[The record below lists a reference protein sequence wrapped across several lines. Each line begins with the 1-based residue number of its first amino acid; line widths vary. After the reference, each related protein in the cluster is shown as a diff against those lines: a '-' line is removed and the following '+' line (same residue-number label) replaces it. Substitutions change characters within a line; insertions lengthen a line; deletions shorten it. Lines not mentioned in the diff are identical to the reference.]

1 MVTNL
6 GSRTIGKL
14 VSIRNGQIIAE
25 ISSDLGEYVNTLDGI
40 NFVGEVG
47 SYVTIHDF
55 DRDVIAEVSG
65 INEEL
70 KNGYQKFEKPN
81 SVKQVALNLPGEIHN
96 DTFTFGVTRLPRLFM
111 EINLIST
118 QELDTILNVNNAEPS
133 VGDSSSETYI
143 NALSIGKSII
153 FDNYQVK
160 INLNNFF
167 GYHFAVFGN
176 TGAGKSNTIARI
188 IQKIFSKTNR
198 SASGAHII
206 MLDSNGEY
214 DKAFNRITVINPEIR
229 YRNIKVGN
237 SGDSTETFQIPV
249 WALSVDDWAILL
261 NASEKTQ
268 IPVLRRAIQI
278 VKAFHSDNSEI
289 INKLKNHIIA
299 STIIGIATNSDSSP
313 SSSDKMKSLITRYYT
328 DELNPQTIMQL
339 KKPVELGQKG
349 KKSRITLMEAVS
361 TYFGQFVVV
370 DELIQLCQNY
380 ICEADLFTS
389 INQIEDVVF
398 DFSDFIEAMKFA
410 VLYEGSVSSQ
420 RVQEY
425 TAPMVSRLQSLS
437 ESAMGAIF
445 GKTVFSTTA
454 DFVDH
459 LVREKQLVNIDVSS
473 MDDSTGEVFIRV
485 LSKMILDFQKIRK
498 QQTHIGT
505 KMNENEEKEIQ
516 TESIYP
522 INLIIEEAHRYVAEN
537 RFHSELGFDI
547 FERVAK
553 EGRKFRFLLGISS
566 QRPSELS
573 RTVVSQCSNFIVHRV
588 QNPDDL
594 SYISRMVP
602 YINKGIID
610 RLTYLKTGSALVFGT
625 AINIPTLTEFASAN
639 PKTDSDSAEISKS
652 WFHLKNK
659 TD

>member
-1 MVTNL
+1 MINL

-55 DRDVIAEVSG
+55 DRDVVAEISG

-70 KNGYQKFEKPN
+70 KNGYQEYQKPD
-81 SVKQVALNLPGEIHN
+81 SLEQVTLDLLGEIHN
-96 DTFTFGVTRLPRLFM
+96 DIFTFGVTRLPRLFM

-118 QELDTILNVNNAEPS
+118 QELDTILNVNNAEPP
-133 VGDSSSETYI
+133 VEADSNETYI
-143 NALSIGKSII
+143 NALSIGKSTI

-160 INLNNFF
+160 VNLNNFF

-176 TGAGKSNTIARI
+176 TGAGKSNTIANI

-214 DKAFNRITVINPEIR
+214 DKAFNKIPQTNPEIK

-237 SGDSTETFQIPV
+237 SSDSSEVFQIPV
-249 WALSVDDWAILL
+249 WALSIDDWAILL

-268 IPVLRRAIQI
+268 IPVIRRAIQI
-278 VKAFHSDNSEI
+278 VKAFNSDNNEI

-313 SSSDKMKSLITRYYT
+313 SSSDKMKSLITRYCT
-328 DELNPQTIMQL
+328 DELNPKTIIEL
-339 KKPVELGQKG
+339 EEPVEIAKNN
-349 KKSRITLMEAVS
+349 KKSSLTLMQAVS
-361 TYFGQFVVV
+361 TYFGQLVIV
-370 DELIQLCQNY
+370 DKLVQFCQNY
-380 ICEADLFTS
+380 ICKDDLFTS
-389 INQIEDVVF
+389 INQIQDVVF

-425 TAPMVSRLQSLS
+425 TAPMMSRLQSLN

-445 GKTVFSTTA
+445 GKTEFSTTA
-454 DFVDH
+454 GFVDH
-459 LVREKQLVNIDVSS
+459 LVKEKQLVNIDVSS
-473 MDDSTGEVFIRV
+473 IDDSTGEVLIRV
-485 LSKMILDFQKIRK
+485 LSKMILDFQKMRK
-498 QQTHIGT
+498 QQTHT
-505 KMNENEEKEIQ
+505 DDKLNEIEDEKFQ

-537 RFHSELGFDI
+537 KFQTELGFDI

-625 AINIPTLTEFASAN
+625 AINIPTLTEFAPAN

-659 TD
+659 ND

>member
-1 MVTNL
+1 MINL

-55 DRDVIAEVSG
+55 DRDVVAEISG

-70 KNGYQKFEKPN
+70 KNGYQEYQKPD
-81 SVKQVALNLPGEIHN
+81 SLEQVTLDLLGEIHN
-96 DTFTFGVTRLPRLFM
+96 DIFTFGVTRLPRLFM

-118 QELDTILNVNNAEPS
+118 QELDTILNVNNAEPP
-133 VGDSSSETYI
+133 VEADSNETYI
-143 NALSIGKSII
+143 NALSIGKSTI

-160 INLNNFF
+160 VNLNNFF

-176 TGAGKSNTIARI
+176 TGAGKSNTIANI

-214 DKAFNRITVINPEIR
+214 DKAFNKIPQTNPEIK

-237 SGDSTETFQIPV
+237 SSDSSEVFQIPV

-268 IPVLRRAIQI
+268 IPVIRRAIQI
-278 VKAFHSDNSEI
+278 VKAFNSDNNEI

-313 SSSDKMKSLITRYYT
+313 SSSDKMKSLITRYCT
-328 DELNPQTIMQL
+328 DELNPKTIIEL
-339 KKPVELGQKG
+339 EEPVEIAKNN
-349 KKSRITLMEAVS
+349 KKSSLTLMQAVS
-361 TYFGQFVVV
+361 TYFGQLVIV
-370 DELIQLCQNY
+370 DKLVQFCQNY
-380 ICEADLFTS
+380 ICKDDLFTS
-389 INQIEDVVF
+389 INQIQDVVF

-425 TAPMVSRLQSLS
+425 TAPMMSRLQSLN

-445 GKTVFSTTA
+445 GKTEFSTTA
-454 DFVDH
+454 GFVDH
-459 LVREKQLVNIDVSS
+459 LVKEKQLVNIDVSS
-473 MDDSTGEVFIRV
+473 IDDSTGEVLIRV
-485 LSKMILDFQKIRK
+485 LSKMILDFQKMRK
-498 QQTHIGT
+498 QQTHT
-505 KMNENEEKEIQ
+505 DDKLNEIEDEKFQ

-537 RFHSELGFDI
+537 KFQTELGFDI

-625 AINIPTLTEFASAN
+625 AINIPTLTEFAPAN

-659 TD
+659 ND

>member
-1 MVTNL
+1 MINL

-55 DRDVIAEVSG
+55 DRDVIAEISG

-70 KNGYQKFEKPN
+70 KNGYQEYEKPN
-81 SVKQVALNLPGEIHN
+81 SVEQITLDLLGEIH
-96 DTFTFGVTRLPRLFM
+96 DGSFTFGVTRLPRLFM

-118 QELDTILNVNNAEPS
+118 QELDTILSVNNAEPPIEA
-133 VGDSSSETYI
+133 DSNETYI
-143 NALSIGKSII
+143 NALSIGKSTI

-176 TGAGKSNTIARI
+176 TGAGKSNTIANI

-214 DKAFNRITVINPEIR
+214 DKAFNKIPVINPEIR

-237 SGDSTETFQIPV
+237 SDDLPKVFQIPV

-268 IPVLRRAIQI
+268 MPVIRRAIQI
-278 VKAFHSDNSEI
+278 VKAFNSDNNEI

-313 SSSDKMKSLITRYYT
+313 SSSDKMKSLITRYCT
-328 DELNPQTIMQL
+328 DELNPETIIQL
-339 KKPVELGQKG
+339 EKPVEIAKND
-349 KKSRITLMEAVS
+349 KRSRLTLMQAVS
-361 TYFGQFVVV
+361 TYFGQLVVV
-370 DELIQLCQNY
+370 DKLVQLCQTY
-380 ICEADLFTS
+380 ICKEDLFTS
-389 INQIEDVVF
+389 INQIQDIVF

-410 VLYEGSVSSQ
+410 ILYEGSVSSQ

-425 TAPMVSRLQSLS
+425 TAPMMSRLQSLS

-445 GKTVFSTTA
+445 GKTEFSTTA
-454 DFVDH
+454 GYVDH
-459 LVREKQLVNIDVSS
+459 LVKENQLVNIDVSS
-473 MDDSTGEVFIRV
+473 IDDSTGEVLIRV

-498 QQTHIGT
+498 QRTHTDIEL
-505 KMNENEEKEIQ
+505 NETEDKGPQ

-537 RFHSELGFDI
+537 TFQTELGFDI

-625 AINIPTLTEFASAN
+625 AINIPTLTEFAPAN

-659 TD
+659 NN

>member
-1 MVTNL
+1 MINL

-40 NFVGEVG
+40 NFIGEVG

-55 DRDVIAEVSG
+55 DRDVIAEISG

-70 KNGYQKFEKPN
+70 KNGYQEYEKPN
-81 SVKQVALNLPGEIHN
+81 SVEQITLDLLGEIHEGS
-96 DTFTFGVTRLPRLFM
+96 FTFGVTRLPRLFM

-118 QELDTILNVNNAEPS
+118 QELDTILSVNNAEPPIETNS
-133 VGDSSSETYI
+133 NETYI
-143 NALSIGKSII
+143 NALSIGKSTI

-176 TGAGKSNTIARI
+176 TGAGKSNTIANI

-214 DKAFNRITVINPEIR
+214 DKAFNKIPVINPEIR
-229 YRNIKVGN
+229 YRNIKIGN
-237 SGDSTETFQIPV
+237 SDDLPKVFQIPV

-261 NASEKTQ
+261 NASDKTQ
-268 IPVLRRAIQI
+268 IPVIRRAIQI
-278 VKAFHSDNSEI
+278 VKTFNSDNNEI
-289 INKLKNHIIA
+289 IIKLKNHIIA

-313 SSSDKMKSLITRYYT
+313 SSSDKMKSLITRYCT
-328 DELNPQTIMQL
+328 DELNPETIIQL
-339 KKPVELGQKG
+339 EKPVEIAKND
-349 KKSRITLMEAVS
+349 KRSRLTLMQAVS
-361 TYFGQFVVV
+361 TYFGQLVVV
-370 DELIQLCQNY
+370 DKLVQLCQTY
-380 ICEADLFTS
+380 ICKEDLFTS
-389 INQIEDVVF
+389 INQIQDIVF

-410 VLYEGSVSSQ
+410 ILYEGSVSSQ

-425 TAPMVSRLQSLS
+425 TAPMMSRLQSLS

-445 GKTVFSTTA
+445 GKTEFSTTA
-454 DFVDH
+454 DYVDH
-459 LVREKQLVNIDVSS
+459 LVKENQLVNIDVSS
-473 MDDSTGEVFIRV
+473 IDDSTGEVLIRV

-498 QQTHIGT
+498 QLAHTDSEL
-505 KMNENEEKEIQ
+505 NEAEDKGPQ

-537 RFHSELGFDI
+537 TFQTELGFDI

-625 AINIPTLTEFASAN
+625 AINIPTLTEFAPAN

-659 TD
+659 ND

>member
-1 MVTNL
+1 MINL

-40 NFVGEVG
+40 NFVGEIG

-55 DRDVIAEVSG
+55 DRDVVAEIIG

-70 KNGYQKFEKPN
+70 KNGYQEYEKPN
-81 SVKQVALNLPGEIHN
+81 SVKQVTLGLLGEIR
-96 DTFTFGVTRLPRLFM
+96 DDIFTFGVTRLPRLFM

-118 QELDTILNVNNAEPS
+118 QELDTILSVNNAEPPIEANS
-133 VGDSSSETYI
+133 NETYI
-143 NALSIGKSII
+143 NALSIGKSTI

-176 TGAGKSNTIARI
+176 TGAGKSNTIANI

-214 DKAFNRITVINPEIR
+214 DKAFNKIPVINPEIG

-237 SGDSTETFQIPV
+237 SANSPEVFQIPV

-268 IPVLRRAIQI
+268 IPVIRRTIQI
-278 VKAFHSDNSEI
+278 VKAFNSDNNEI

-313 SSSDKMKSLITRYYT
+313 SSSDKMKSLITRYCT
-328 DELNPQTIMQL
+328 DELNPKTIIEL
-339 KKPVELGQKG
+339 EESVEIAKNK
-349 KKSRITLMEAVS
+349 KKSSLTLMQAVS
-361 TYFGQFVVV
+361 TYFGHLVIVDKLVQF
-370 DELIQLCQNY
+370 CQNY
-380 ICEADLFTS
+380 ICKDDLFTS
-389 INQIEDVVF
+389 INQIQDVVF

-425 TAPMVSRLQSLS
+425 TAPMMSRLQSLN

-445 GKTVFSTTA
+445 GETEFSTTA
-454 DFVDH
+454 GFVDH
-459 LVREKQLVNIDVSS
+459 LVKEKQLVNIDVSS
-473 MDDSTGEVFIRV
+473 IDDSTGEVLIRV
-485 LSKMILDFQKIRK
+485 LSKMILDFQKMRK
-498 QQTHIGT
+498 QQTHT
-505 KMNENEEKEIQ
+505 DDKLNEIEDEKFQ

-537 RFHSELGFDI
+537 KFQTELGFDI

-625 AINIPTLTEFASAN
+625 AINIPTLTEFAPAN

-659 TD
+659 ND

>member
-1 MVTNL
+1 MINL

-55 DRDVIAEVSG
+55 DRDVIAEISG

-70 KNGYQKFEKPN
+70 KNGYQEYEKPN
-81 SVKQVALNLPGEIHN
+81 SVEQITLDLLGEIH
-96 DTFTFGVTRLPRLFM
+96 DGSFTFGVTRLPRLFM

-118 QELDTILNVNNAEPS
+118 QELDTILSVNNAEPPIEA
-133 VGDSSSETYI
+133 DSNETYI
-143 NALSIGKSII
+143 NALSIGKSTI

-176 TGAGKSNTIARI
+176 TGAGKSNTIANI

-214 DKAFNRITVINPEIR
+214 DKAFNKIPVINPEIG

-237 SGDSTETFQIPV
+237 SVDSPEVFQIPV

-268 IPVLRRAIQI
+268 IPVIRRAIQI
-278 VKAFHSDNSEI
+278 VKAFNSDDNEI

-313 SSSDKMKSLITRYYT
+313 SSSDKMKSLITRYCT
-328 DELNPQTIMQL
+328 GELNSETIIQF
-339 KKPVELGQKG
+339 KEPVEITNDHW
-349 KKSRITLMEAVS
+349 KSELTLMEAVS
-361 TYFGQFVVV
+361 TYYGQLVVIDKLV
-370 DELIQLCQNY
+370 QYCQSY
-380 ICEADLFTS
+380 VCKDDLFTS
-389 INQIEDVVF
+389 INKMQDVVF

-425 TAPMVSRLQSLS
+425 TAPMMSRLQSLS

-445 GKTVFSTTA
+445 GKTGFSTTA

-459 LVREKQLVNIDVSS
+459 LVKEKQLVNIDVSS
-473 MDDSTGEVFIRV
+473 IDDSTGEVLIRV
-485 LSKMILDFQKIRK
+485 LSKMILDFQKMRK
-498 QQTHIGT
+498 QQTHID
-505 KMNENEEKEIQ
+505 NELNETEDEEPQ

-537 RFHSELGFDI
+537 KFQTELGFDI

-659 TD
+659 ND

>member
-1 MVTNL
+1 MINL

-40 NFVGEVG
+40 NFVGEIG

-55 DRDVIAEVSG
+55 DRDVVAEIIG

-70 KNGYQKFEKPN
+70 KNGYQEYEKPN
-81 SVKQVALNLPGEIHN
+81 SVKQVTLGLLGEIR
-96 DTFTFGVTRLPRLFM
+96 DDIFTFGVTRLPRLFM

-118 QELDTILNVNNAEPS
+118 QELDTILSVNNAEPPIEANS
-133 VGDSSSETYI
+133 NETYI
-143 NALSIGKSII
+143 NALSIGKSTI

-176 TGAGKSNTIARI
+176 TGAGKSNTIANI

-206 MLDSNGEY
+206 ILDSNGEY
-214 DKAFNRITVINPEIR
+214 DKAFNKIPVINPEIG

-237 SGDSTETFQIPV
+237 SANSPEVFQIPV

-268 IPVLRRAIQI
+268 IPVIRRTIQI
-278 VKAFHSDNSEI
+278 VKAFNSDNNEI

-313 SSSDKMKSLITRYYT
+313 SSSDKMKSLITRYCT
-328 DELNPQTIMQL
+328 DELNPKTIIEL
-339 KKPVELGQKG
+339 EEPVEIAKNN
-349 KKSRITLMEAVS
+349 KKSSLTLMQAVS
-361 TYFGQFVVV
+361 TYFGQLVIV
-370 DELIQLCQNY
+370 DKLVQFCQNY
-380 ICEADLFTS
+380 ICKDDLFTS
-389 INQIEDVVF
+389 INQIQDVVF

-425 TAPMVSRLQSLS
+425 TAPMMSRLQSLN

-445 GKTVFSTTA
+445 GKTEFSTTA
-454 DFVDH
+454 GFVDH
-459 LVREKQLVNIDVSS
+459 LVKEKQLVNIDVSS
-473 MDDSTGEVFIRV
+473 IDDSTGEVLIRV
-485 LSKMILDFQKIRK
+485 LSKMILDFQKMRK
-498 QQTHIGT
+498 QQTHT
-505 KMNENEEKEIQ
+505 DDKLNEIEDEKFQ

-537 RFHSELGFDI
+537 KFQTELGFDI

-625 AINIPTLTEFASAN
+625 AINIPTLTEFAPAN

-659 TD
+659 ND

>member
-1 MVTNL
+1 MINL

-55 DRDVIAEVSG
+55 DRDVVAEIIG

-70 KNGYQKFEKPN
+70 KNGYQEYEKPN
-81 SVKQVALNLPGEIHN
+81 SVKQVTLGLLGEIR
-96 DTFTFGVTRLPRLFM
+96 DDIFTFGVTRLPRLFM

-118 QELDTILNVNNAEPS
+118 QELDTILSVNNAEPPIEANS
-133 VGDSSSETYI
+133 NETYI
-143 NALSIGKSII
+143 NALSIGKSTI

-176 TGAGKSNTIARI
+176 TGAGKSNTIANI

-214 DKAFNRITVINPEIR
+214 DKAFNKIPVINPEIG

-237 SGDSTETFQIPV
+237 SANSPEVFQIPV

-268 IPVLRRAIQI
+268 IPVIRRAIQI
-278 VKAFHSDNSEI
+278 VKAFNSDNNEI

-299 STIIGIATNSDSSP
+299 STIIGIAADSDSSP
-313 SSSDKMKSLITRYYT
+313 SSSDKMKSLITRYCT
-328 DELNPQTIMQL
+328 DELNPKTIIAL
-339 KKPVELGQKG
+339 KKPATIAQNDTRDNL
-349 KKSRITLMEAVS
+349 TLIQAVS
-361 TYFGQFVVV
+361 TYYGQLVVV
-370 DELIQLCQNY
+370 DELVQFCQKY
-380 ICEADLFTS
+380 ICKDNLFTS
-389 INQIEDVVF
+389 INQIHDVVF

-410 VLYEGSVSSQ
+410 ILYEGSVSSQ

-425 TAPMVSRLQSLS
+425 TAPMMSRLQSLN

-445 GKTVFSTTA
+445 GKTKFSTTE

-459 LVREKQLVNIDVSS
+459 LVKENQLVNIDVSS
-473 MDDSTGEVFIRV
+473 IDDSTGEVLIRV
-485 LSKMILDFQKIRK
+485 LSKMILDFQKMRK
-498 QQTHIGT
+498 QQTQP
-505 KMNENEEKEIQ
+505 EL
-516 TESIYP
+516 IYP

-537 RFHSELGFDI
+537 KLQTELGFDI

-594 SYISRMVP
+594 NYISKMVP
-602 YINKGIID
+602 YINKGIIE

-625 AINIPTLTEFASAN
+625 AINIPTLTEFAPAN

-659 TD
+659 ND

>member
-1 MVTNL
+1 MINL

-40 NFVGEVG
+40 NFVGEIG

-55 DRDVIAEVSG
+55 DRDVVAEIIG

-70 KNGYQKFEKPN
+70 KNGYQEYEKPN
-81 SVKQVALNLPGEIHN
+81 SVKQVTLGLLGEIR
-96 DTFTFGVTRLPRLFM
+96 DDIFTFGVTRLPRLFM

-118 QELDTILNVNNAEPS
+118 QELDTILSVNNAEPPIEANS
-133 VGDSSSETYI
+133 NETYI
-143 NALSIGKSII
+143 NALSIGKSTI

-176 TGAGKSNTIARI
+176 TGAGKSNTIANI

-214 DKAFNRITVINPEIR
+214 DKAFNKIPVINPEIG

-237 SGDSTETFQIPV
+237 SANSPEVFRIPV

-268 IPVLRRAIQI
+268 IPVIRRTIQI
-278 VKAFHSDNSEI
+278 VKAFNSDNNEI

-313 SSSDKMKSLITRYYT
+313 SSSDKMKSLITRYCT
-328 DELNPQTIMQL
+328 DELNPKTIIEL
-339 KKPVELGQKG
+339 EEPVEIAKNN
-349 KKSRITLMEAVS
+349 KKSSLTLMQAVS
-361 TYFGQFVVV
+361 TYFGQLVIV
-370 DELIQLCQNY
+370 DKLVQFCQNY
-380 ICEADLFTS
+380 ICKGDLFTS
-389 INQIEDVVF
+389 INQIQDVVF
-398 DFSDFIEAMKFA
+398 DSSDFIEAMKFA

-425 TAPMVSRLQSLS
+425 TAPMMSRLQSLN

-445 GKTVFSTTA
+445 GKTEFSTTA
-454 DFVDH
+454 GFVDH
-459 LVREKQLVNIDVSS
+459 LVKENQLVNIDVSS
-473 MDDSTGEVFIRV
+473 IDDSTGEVLIRV
-485 LSKMILDFQKIRK
+485 LSKMILDFQKMRK
-498 QQTHIGT
+498 QQTHT
-505 KMNENEEKEIQ
+505 DDKLNEIEDEKFQ

-537 RFHSELGFDI
+537 KFQTELGFDI

-625 AINIPTLTEFASAN
+625 AINIPTLTEFAPAN

-659 TD
+659 ND